1 MKKQQASEETLPP
14 TTGADQ
20 DNGWKEMLDGF
31 FEDFVA
37 FFFPHIHAD
46 ID

>member
-1 MKKQQASEETLPP
+1 MPMPKRRAQR
-14 TTGADQ
+14 ADF
-20 DNGWKEMLDGF
+20 DSPWKEALQHF
-31 FEDFVA
+31 LAPFLA